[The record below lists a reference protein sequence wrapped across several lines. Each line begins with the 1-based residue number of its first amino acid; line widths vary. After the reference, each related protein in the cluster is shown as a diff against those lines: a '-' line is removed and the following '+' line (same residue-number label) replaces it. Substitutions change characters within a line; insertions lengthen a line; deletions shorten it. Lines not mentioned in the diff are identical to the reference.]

1 MLIRQIGGTWHEP
14 ATAEYAN
21 EKELQDLVKHS
32 PTLLPGGHQ
41 LAVADE
47 FWVPGI
53 GSVDLV
59 GVSETGEITIVECK
73 LRANPEIR
81 REVIGQTLAYAGGLW
96 RMDYEDFATTFQ
108 NRVGQS
114 LPAAVSAA
122 TGADIDEGDLRTA
135 VGKRLVAGEFTL
147 VVAVDAITPEL
158 KLIIEYL
165 NEHTLATVRVLA
177 LELAFG
183 RDGEVELLIPTV
195 YGEEAADRK
204 RRSSSGGSS
213 WNAQTFAEQIIE
225 RTDGAVRA
233 FVQRLLEHGTQRGH
247 HPYYGSGAS
256 PGMSYYY
263 EIEGEPTSVWAL
275 YLKES
280 GARVALS
287 LGAISKRSPD
297 AAHGLLAE
305 LRSDTGLA
313 DALPS
318 LDEASLLKYPEIP
331 VDAKLTGPSAQETF
345 FKALS
350 NAVDGS
356 IIS

>member
-1 MLIRQIGGTWHEP
+1 MLIRHTGGTWHEP

-41 LAVADE
+41 LAIADE

-96 RMDYEDFATTFQ
+96 RMAYDDFATTFQ
-108 NRVGQS
+108 NRSGES
-114 LPAAVSAA
+114 LVAAVSTA
-122 TGADIDEGDLRTA
+122 TGVDVDEGDLRAA
-135 VGKRLVAGEFTL
+135 VGKRLAAGEFTL

-165 NEHTLATVRVLA
+165 NEHTLSTVRVLA

-183 RDGEVELLIPTV
+183 RDGGVELLIPTV

-213 WNAQTFAEQIIE
+213 WNAQTFAEQITE

-263 EIEGEPTSVWAL
+263 EIEGEPTSIWAL
-275 YLKES
+275 YLKEA

-287 LGAISKRSPD
+287 LGAVAKRSPGK
-297 AAHGLLAE
+297 AHALLTE
-305 LRSDTGLA
+305 LRSNDTLA
-313 DALPS
+313 GVLPP
-318 LDEASLLKYPEIP
+318 LDESSLTKYPEVP
-331 VDAKLTGPSAQETF
+331 VAHLIDSSAQETF

-350 NAVDGS
+350 SVVDGS
-356 IIS
+356 AIA